1 MIAVAVALGL
11 GSSLA
16 WGIADFLGGLASR
29 RLSVLTVLA
38 VSQVVGLV
46 LLLVVVA
53 LRGEGPP
60 AAHHLLVAGASAFVG
75 VGALAAFYRGLAVG
89 TMAVVAPI
97 SATAA
102 VVPVVAGI
110 VEGERPSAL
119 QLAGI
124 VLAVGGVVL
133 ASREEAEE
141 GAGAGLATGAGLA
154 LLAALGFGSFF
165 VLIASASEGDVFW
178 ALLSNRV
185 TGVAMLVGFALV
197 LRPSL
202 SVDRGDRRML
212 VSVGVFDVTANASFA
227 VASTQGLVSVVGVCS
242 SLYPLV
248 TVLLARS
255 FLGERV
261 RALQLAG
268 VALALTGV
276 VAIGAGG

>member
-1 MIAVAVALGL
+1 MIAVALGL

-29 RLSVLTVLA
+29 RLSVLSVLA

-46 LLLVVVA
+46 LVLAVVA

-60 AAHHLLVAGASAFVG
+60 AVHHLVVAGASALVG

-102 VVPVVAGI
+102 VVPVVAG
-110 VEGERPSAL
+110 VVGGERPSAL

-124 VLAVGGVVL
+124 VLAMAGVVL
-133 ASREEAEE
+133 ASREEGEE
-141 GAGAGLATGAGLA
+141 GARAGLATGAGLA
-154 LLAALGFGSFF
+154 LLAALGFGFFF
-165 VLIASASEGDVFW
+165 VLIDSASEGDVFW

-185 TGVAMLVGFALV
+185 VGVAVLLGFALV

-202 SVDRGDRRML
+202 SFERGDGRLL
-212 VSVGVFDVTANASFA
+212 VGVGVFDVGANTSFA
-227 VASTQGLVSVVGVCS
+227 LASTQGLVSVVGVCS
-242 SLYPLV
+242 SLYPVV

>member
-1 MIAVAVALGL
+1 MIAVALGL

-29 RLSVLTVLA
+29 RLSVLSVLA
-38 VSQVVGLV
+38 VSQVVGLA
-46 LLLVVVA
+46 LLVIVVA
-53 LRGEGPP
+53 ARGEGPP
-60 AAHHLLVAGASAFVG
+60 AAHHLLVAGASSIVG

-97 SATAA
+97 SSTAA

-110 VEGERPSAL
+110 VGGERPSAP

-124 VLAVGGVVL
+124 VLAVAGVAL
-133 ASREEAEE
+133 ASREESEE
-141 GAGAGLATGAGLA
+141 AARGGLAKGTGLA
-154 LLAALGFGSFF
+154 LLSALGFGSFF

-185 TGVAMLVGFALV
+185 VGVAMLGGLALV

-202 SVDRGDRRML
+202 SFERGDARML
-212 VSVGVFDVTANASFA
+212 VGIGVFDVAANTSFA

-242 SLYPLV
+242 SLYPVV

-261 RALQLAG
+261 RAAQLAG

>member
-1 MIAVAVALGL
+1 MIAVALGL

-16 WGIADFLGGLASR
+16 WGVADFLGGLASR
-29 RLSVLTVLA
+29 RLSVLSVLA
-38 VSQVVGLV
+38 VSQVVGLA
-46 LLLVVVA
+46 LLVTVVA

-60 AAHHLLVAGASAFVG
+60 ATHHLVVAGASAFVG

-102 VVPVVAGI
+102 VVPVAAGVAA
-110 VEGERPSAL
+110 GERPSSL

-124 VLAVGGVVL
+124 VLALAGVVL
-133 ASREEAEE
+133 ASREEADE
-141 GAGAGLATGAGLA
+141 GARGGWAKGAGLA
-154 LLAALGFGSFF
+154 LLSALGFGFFF
-165 VLIASASEGDVFW
+165 VLIDSASEGDVFW

-202 SVDRGDRRML
+202 SFERGDARML
-212 VSVGVFDVTANASFA
+212 VGVGVFDVAANTSFA

-242 SLYPLV
+242 SLYPVV

-268 VALALTGV
+268 VAVALAGV

>member
-1 MIAVAVALGL
+1 MIAVALGL

-16 WGIADFLGGLASR
+16 WGVADFLGGLASR
-29 RLSVLTVLA
+29 RLSVLSVLA
-38 VSQVVGLV
+38 VSQVVGLA
-46 LLLVVVA
+46 LLLAAVG

-60 AAHHLLVAGASAFVG
+60 ATHHLLVGAASAFVG
-75 VGALAAFYRGLAVG
+75 VGALAAFYRGLAIG
-89 TMAVVAPI
+89 RMAVVAPI

-110 VEGERPSAL
+110 AAGERPSAL

-124 VLAVGGVVL
+124 VLAMAGVVV

-141 GAGAGLATGAGLA
+141 GARGGWAKGAGLA
-154 LLAALGFGSFF
+154 LLSALGFGFFF
-165 VLIASASEGDVFW
+165 VLVDSASEGDVFW
-178 ALLSNRV
+178 ALLSNRM
-185 TGVAMLVGFALV
+185 TGVAMLVGLVLV

-202 SVDRGDRRML
+202 GLESTDARL
-212 VSVGVFDVTANASFA
+212 LVGVGVCDVAANTSFA
-227 VASTQGLVSVVGVCS
+227 LASTQGLVSVVGVCS
-242 SLYPLV
+242 SLYPVV

-255 FLGERV
+255 ILGERV

>member
-1 MIAVAVALGL
+1 MIAVALGL

-29 RLSVLTVLA
+29 RLSVLAVLA

-46 LLLVVVA
+46 LLLAVVA

-60 AAHHLLVAGASAFVG
+60 AAHHLLVAGASSIVG

-97 SATAA
+97 SSTAA

-110 VEGERPSAL
+110 LGGERPSTL

-124 VLAVGGVVL
+124 VLAMAGVVL
-133 ASREEAEE
+133 AARAQAAE
-141 GAGAGLATGAGLA
+141 GARAGLATGAGLA

-165 VLIASASEGDVFW
+165 VLIDSASEGDVFW

-185 TGVAMLVGFALV
+185 VGVAMLVGLAVV

-202 SVDRGDRRML
+202 RLERGDARML
-212 VSVGVFDVTANASFA
+212 LGVGVFDVGANAAFA

-242 SLYPLV
+242 SLYPVV

-255 FLGERV
+255 YLGERV

>member
-1 MIAVAVALGL
+1 MIAVALGL

-16 WGIADFLGGLASR
+16 WGVADFLGGLASR
-29 RLSVLTVLA
+29 RLSVLSVLA
-38 VSQVVGLV
+38 VSQVVGLA
-46 LLLVVVA
+46 LLVTVVA

-60 AAHHLLVAGASAFVG
+60 ATHHLVVAGASAFVG

-102 VVPVVAGI
+102 VVPVAAGVAA
-110 VEGERPSAL
+110 GERPSSL

-124 VLAVGGVVL
+124 VLALAGVVL

-141 GAGAGLATGAGLA
+141 GARGGWAKGAGL
-154 LLAALGFGSFF
+154 
-165 VLIASASEGDVFW
+165 

-185 TGVAMLVGFALV
+185 TGVAMLAGFALV

-202 SVDRGDRRML
+202 SFERGDARML
-212 VSVGVFDVTANASFA
+212 VGVGVFDVAANTSFA

-242 SLYPLV
+242 SLYPVV

-268 VALALTGV
+268 VAVALAGV